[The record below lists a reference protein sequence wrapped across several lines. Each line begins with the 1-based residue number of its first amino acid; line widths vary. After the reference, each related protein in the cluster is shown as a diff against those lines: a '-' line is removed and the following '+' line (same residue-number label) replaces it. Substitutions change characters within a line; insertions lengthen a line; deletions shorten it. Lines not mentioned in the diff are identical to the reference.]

1 MEAPSASSA
10 RVCGRSERPSFG
22 VFSLT
27 CLVVANTI
35 GAGVYTTSG
44 YTLAAVGTPRA
55 VLMVWVL
62 AALLALS
69 GAMSFAALARAMP
82 LSGGEYAFLSR
93 LFHPAAGFIAG
104 WVSLVVGFAGAEA
117 LGVLTMNQ
125 YLSLPDS
132 VEKPLDVVI
141 LVGLALCHGKLVRL
155 GTLFQNLTVAAK
167 ALFLGGFILAGWAA
181 LPEVVAPVVSVAK
194 TPPDF
199 VVWSYQI
206 LMVGLSFS
214 GYQAAIYVAEECE
227 DPRRDIPNALL
238 WGTTIT
244 ALLYLAV
251 NAVFLYSAPLDKLSG
266 SQDIA
271 LVSAQALGGPYVAR
285 VVQALV
291 LLSLFTLLS
300 GSAVSGPRVVKKMG
314 EDGFLPP
321 MTLGQASAVQ
331 CALAVVMT
339 LYSNLAD
346 QLVYLSLVLALVEA
360 LTVYTLFRLPA
371 EQRPSP
377 LFPIVFILGT
387 ALTSTAALRE
397 NPKIGGVA
405 VATIV
410 VGLLLYLPLKGRSRI
425 SAEAPLAE
433 QE

>member
-1 MEAPSASSA
+1 
-10 RVCGRSERPSFG
+10 VKFG
-22 VFSLT
+22 AFSLT

-44 YTLAAVGTPRA
+44 YTLAAVGTPQA
-55 VLMVWVL
+55 VLAVWAL

-69 GAMSFAALARAMP
+69 GAMSFAALSKAMP

-117 LGVLTMNQ
+117 LGALAMNEYLT
-125 YLSLPDS
+125 LPDS
-132 VEKPLDVVI
+132 LEKALDVAL
-141 LVGLALCHGKLVRL
+141 LVGLAVCHGKLVRF

-167 ALFLGGFILAGWAA
+167 ALFLGGFILVGWAA
-181 LPEVVAPVVSVAK
+181 LPELTAPIISVAK
-194 TPPDF
+194 AKPDF

-214 GYQAAIYVAEECE
+214 GYNAAIYVAEECR
-227 DPRRDIPNALL
+227 DPRRDVPRALF
-238 WGTTIT
+238 WGTAIT

-251 NAVFLYSAPLDKLSG
+251 NAVFLFSAPLPEIAG
-266 SQDIA
+266 SPQIA
-271 LVSAQALGGPYVAR
+271 LISARALGGASLAR
-285 VVQALV
+285 GVQALV

-321 MTLGQASAVQ
+321 MTLGRASAVQ
-331 CALAVVMT
+331 CALAVLMT
-339 LYSNLAD
+339 LYSDLAS

-360 LTVYTLFRLPA
+360 LTVSTVFRLPA
-371 EQRPSP
+371 ERRPCP
-377 LFPIVFILGT
+377 LFPVIFLVGT
-387 ALTSTAALRE
+387 AITSAAALRE
-397 NPKIGGVA
+397 SPKIGLVA
-405 VATIV
+405 AATILT
-410 VGLLLYLPLKGRSRI
+410 GLLLYLPLRGGSRI
-425 SAEAPLAE
+425 PDAGDEDCSSRDDPSEE
-433 QE
+433 I

>member
-1 MEAPSASSA
+1 MESPPAGAK
-10 RVCGRSERPSFG
+10 FG
-22 VFSLT
+22 AFSLT

-44 YTLAAVGTPRA
+44 FTLAAVGTPEA
-55 VLMVWVL
+55 VLAVWVC

-69 GAMSFAALARAMP
+69 GAMSFAALSKAMP

-93 LFHPAAGFIAG
+93 LLHPAAGFIAG

-117 LGVLTMNQ
+117 LGALAMNE
-125 YLSLPDS
+125 YLSLPDH
-132 VEKPLDVVI
+132 VEKALNVVL
-141 LVGLALCHGKLVRL
+141 LVALAACHGKLVRF

-167 ALFLGGFILAGWAA
+167 ALFLFGFILVGWVA
-181 LPEVVAPVVSVAK
+181 LPEVAAPAASVAK

-214 GYQAAIYVAEECE
+214 GYNAAIYVAEECK
-227 DPRRDIPNALL
+227 DPRRDVPRALF

-251 NAVFLYSAPLDKLSG
+251 NAVLLYSAPLSQLSG
-266 SQDIA
+266 SPQIA
-271 LVSAQALGGPYVAR
+271 LVSAQALGGPKLAR
-285 VVQALV
+285 AVQALV

-321 MTLGQASAVQ
+321 MTLGQASGLQ
-331 CALAVVMT
+331 CLLAVGMT
-339 LYSNLAD
+339 LYSSLAA
-346 QLVYLSLVLALVEA
+346 QLVYLSLVLALTEA
-360 LTVYTLFRLPA
+360 LTIFTVFRLPA
-371 EQRPSP
+371 AQRPSP
-377 LFPIVFILGT
+377 LFPIIFLAGT
-387 ALTSTAALRE
+387 AVTSMAALRE
-397 NPKIGGVA
+397 SPEIGLVA
-405 VATIV
+405 VATIGA
-410 VGLLLYLPLKGRSRI
+410 GLVIYLALKGRSRI
-425 SAEAPLAE
+425 AAEGSD
-433 QE
+433 